1 MWSRNCLPLLSAWIH
16 PRVLVGS
23 CCSIFRFLCSVLDII
38 VCPFVFLRFGYI
50 ALSVRLRFTASVYS
64 LWYLQTFLSLNISF
78 TNQSNLMFNPIKK
91 QQLLFNCSHEIF
103 AYLFVNRYDFM
114 ILSYKWMTLCWRN
127 YEDINLTLS
136 KAYINSDSTS
146 NVSLTRTFKLS
157 TVKYQ
162 WLLLPFNSILLD
174 VYFSDLWFFMVMFC
188 FVLFLILLV
197 CFCFRCFFVR

>member
-1 MWSRNCLPLLSAWIH
+1 
-16 PRVLVGS
+16 
-23 CCSIFRFLCSVLDII
+23 
-38 VCPFVFLRFGYI
+38 
-50 ALSVRLRFTASVYS
+50 
-64 LWYLQTFLSLNISF
+64 
-78 TNQSNLMFNPIKK
+78 MFNPIKK

-197 CFCFRCFFVR
+197 CFCFRCHHVRSWKRQTKGIIYLARVLNNIRCN